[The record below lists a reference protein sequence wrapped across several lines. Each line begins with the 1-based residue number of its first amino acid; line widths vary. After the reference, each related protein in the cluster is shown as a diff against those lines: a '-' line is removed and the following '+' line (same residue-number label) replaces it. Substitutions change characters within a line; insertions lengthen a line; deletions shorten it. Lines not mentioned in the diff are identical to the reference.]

1 MTTVD
6 AKQVEKTSITDGRAY
21 TMYGAVTQIIDENDE
36 CVGLEN
42 NLTILGWHIQ
52 PGDCLML
59 SSVLG
64 ISHADALERIRGCAD
79 ICELE
84 ADTREWRMSYRQVAM
99 ALPEGCTPMMLHIT
113 KPITPAGVTAGSHD
127 VRITAF
133 RLDAEQPTPH
143 TIDVSEKLC
152 LQLMRSKATA
162 RYLEFLNE
170 FCGASIFKVAGVP
183 YHVRKHR
190 DKMLVAR
197 GIEPKPR
204 ERKEERKEIK
214 QEKADVTSLN
224 AADIAAE
231 MTKLAE
237 PNFVYFKKKKQ
248 REEFERK
255 REQERPQRAPKF
267 RHKEDKLPEVAKLSR
282 PQKDLILLRL
292 QDIGVQIPDEVKNLP
307 LRRGRHTAQE
317 CAGVIEF
324 SHAQLDAVNKALQG
338 IHHELVYV
346 SEHSV
351 YALRNTE
358 TNLQFAFTQRDWE
371 FVQRGK
377 MDRRYSG
384 R

>member
-1 MTTVD
+1 MATAVEEVAKTT
-6 AKQVEKTSITDGRAY
+6 TDGRAY
-21 TMYGAVTQIIDENDE
+21 TMYGAVTQLIDENDE

-42 NLTILGWHIQ
+42 NLTILGWHIR

-79 ICELE
+79 ICALE

-113 KPITPAGVTAGSHD
+113 KPITPAGVTAGSQD

-152 LQLMRSKATA
+152 LQLMRSKAA
-162 RYLEFLNE
+162 AQHIEFLNE
-170 FCGASIFKVAGVP
+170 FCGAPIFRVTGIP
-183 YHVRKHR
+183 SHVRKHR
-190 DKMLVAR
+190 EKMLSVR
-197 GIEPKPR
+197 GIEPKP
-204 ERKEERKEIK
+204 KENKK
-214 QEKADVTSLN
+214 EKADVASLS

-237 PNFVYFKKKKQ
+237 PNFVYFQRKRQ

-267 RHKEDKLPEVAKLSR
+267 RNREEDKLPEVAKLSR
-282 PQKDLILLRL
+282 PQKDLIVLRL
-292 QDIGVQIPDEVKNLP
+292 RDIGVEVPAEVNNLP
-307 LRRGRHTAQE
+307 LRRGRHTTRE
-317 CAGVIEF
+317 NAGVIEF
-324 SHAQLDAVNKALQG
+324 SHAQLGSVNKALKSV
-338 IHHELVYV
+338 HHELVFV
-346 SEHSV
+346 EEHSV
-351 YALRNTE
+351 YALRNTR
-358 TNLQFAFTQRDWE
+358 TNIQFAFTQRDWE
-371 FVQRGK
+371 FVQLGK
-377 MDRRYSG
+377 EERRYSG

>member
-1 MTTVD
+1 MDT
-6 AKQVEKTSITDGRAY
+6 AVEKVTKTITDGRAY
-21 TMYGAVTQIIDENDE
+21 TMYGGVTSEFDEAGD
-36 CVGLEN
+36 CVGLVN

-64 ISHADALERIRGCAD
+64 ISHAEATEQLRKCDNFEDLEGI
-79 ICELE
+79 
-84 ADTREWRMSYRQVAM
+84 TREWRMSYRQVAM
-99 ALPEGCTPMMLHIT
+99 ALPEEGCKPMMLHIT
-113 KPITPAGVTAGSHD
+113 KPITPAGVTAGIQD

-143 TIDVSEKLC
+143 NIEVSDKLC
-152 LQLMRSKATA
+152 LQLMRSKAA
-162 RYLEFLNE
+162 AQYLEFLNE

-183 YHVRKHR
+183 SHVRKHR
-190 DKMLVAR
+190 EKMLIAR
-197 GIEPKPR
+197 GIEPKPKEK
-204 ERKEERKEIK
+204 ERKETK
-214 QEKADVTSLN
+214 QEKKADVTALN

-237 PNFVYFKKKKQ
+237 PNFVYFKKKRQ

-267 RHKEDKLPEVAKLSR
+267 RQQDKDKLPEVAKLSR

-292 QDIGVQIPDEVKNLP
+292 TDIGVQIPDEVNNLP
-307 LRRGRHTAQE
+307 LRKGRHTALE
-317 CAGVIEF
+317 CEGVVEF
-324 SHAQLDAVNKALQG
+324 SHAQLESVNKALQG
-338 IHHELVYV
+338 VHHELVYV

-358 TNLQFAFTQRDWE
+358 TNIQFAFTQRDWE

-377 MDRRYSG
+377 LDRRYSG